1 MILELSP
8 EVFYLE
14 KSPDVR
20 LEPASTA
27 SYLQLKQKLAT
38 QYTLHEHDIKS
49 WVYGDPQNRVRLYIV
64 GVHNKH
70 GEKAKHWKWA
80 AHTYDADRYPIAQT

>member
-27 SYLQLKQKLAT
+27 SYQQLKHKLDE
-38 QYTLHEHDIKS
+38 QYTLHEQDIKS
-49 WVYGDPQNRVRLYIV
+49 WVYGNPQI
-64 GVHNKH
+64 GP
-70 GEKAKHWKWA
+70 G
-80 AHTYDADRYPIAQT
+80 HTQ